1 MSDYWT
7 TPPPE
12 PPTAHP
18 DVTADQGVLAG
29 FWRRLGALV
38 VDLVLIGVSSGVIS
52 FIITVPGGM
61 DVTARNNVSALVQV
75 VISVVYL
82 GYLWSSRGESVGYM
96 AFGIRVVKSGG
107 RPLTLSTAVVRAL
120 ALVASL
126 YLCLI
131 PALISALMVAFG
143 GRQQAVHD
151 LLTGTHV
158 VRG

>member
-1 MSDYWT
+1 MSDQWT
-7 TPPPE
+7 TPPTE
-12 PPTAHP
+12 PPTAYP
-18 DVTADQGVLAG
+18 DAAVGQGQLAG
-29 FWRRLGALV
+29 FWRRLGALI
-38 VDLVLIGVSSGVIS
+38 VDLLLIGISSGVIS
-52 FIITVPGGM
+52 FVITVPGGM
-61 DVTARNNVSALVQV
+61 DVSARNNVSAVVQIV
-75 VISVVYL
+75 VAVVYL
-82 GYLWSSRGESVGYM
+82 GYLWSSRGESIGYM

-107 RPLTLSTAVVRAL
+107 GPLTLGTAVVRAL